1 MNGRNQIGDVSFIGG
16 GNQTFSFTVYDKK
29 GELLSLDG
37 CEVIWTLSHLEQK
50 DYPIIIKDNNTN
62 GGVTIEGIGNF
73 SVKLNSEDT
82 FSLEDGKYE
91 QEPVII
97 QPNGNTIRPVY
108 GYVIIRKGSQ
118 YR

>member
-1 MNGRNQIGDVSFIGG
+1 MYGANQVEDVTFIGG
-16 GNQTFSFTVYDKK
+16 GNQTFNFTVYDKK

-37 CEVIWTLSHLEQK
+37 CEIIWTLCNLEQK
-50 DYPIIIKDNNTN
+50 DYPIIKKDNGGN
-62 GGVTIEGIGNF
+62 GGITVDGVGSF
-73 SVKLNSEDT
+73 SVKLDSEDT

-97 QPNGNTIRPVY
+97 QPNGNTIRPIY